1 MLYYFIVVESALIQ
15 NPLSCDQHA
24 FRRGY
29 STDSRLSTM
38 VEYAE
43 SAIIQNKFALGVF
56 LDIQG
61 AFDNVS
67 VDTVIVGMKNK
78 KIPEVFINW
87 YCSYHKYRTVT
98 VNHEGVKVKRFLTLA
113 PSMEYSLWKFT
124 TNFLERPS
132 KNMWFRR
139 WCMPHSNGRESPPSP
154 FSHARGHWQGACV
167 GKE

>member
-1 MLYYFIVVESALIQ
+1 MLYYVIVVESALIQ

-67 VDTVIVGMKNK
+67 IVVSIKGMQDKNF
-78 KIPEVFINW
+78 PEVFIKW
-87 YCSYHKYRTVT
+87 YRSYLEYRTVT
-98 VNHEGVKVKRFLTLA
+98 VNHEGVKVKRFLTRGTPQTPYA
-113 PSMEYSLWKFT
+113 GW
-124 TNFLERPS
+124 RAG
-132 KNMWFRR
+132 RR
-139 WCMPHSNGRESPPSP
+139 RE
-154 FSHARGHWQGACV
+154 
-167 GKE
+167 